1 MGWVLGAFLATA
13 SHLELVESL
22 ELAFP
27 QPRQQLQPKL
37 LSTVLQELE
46 PWEGWCQAQQ
56 VQYQGCR
63 ASEAFQVLG
72 PRQLP
77 PPPKQLPKLL
87 SLG

>member
-1 MGWVLGAFLATA
+1 MLGAFLATA
-13 SHLELVESL
+13 SHLALAESL

-27 QPRQQLQPKL
+27 RQPRQQLQPKL
-37 LSTVLQELE
+37 LSMVLQEPE
-46 PWEGWCQAQQ
+46 PWEGWCQGQQ
-56 VQYQGCR
+56 VQYQGCQ

-77 PPPKQLPKLL
+77 PPPKQPPKLL

>member
-1 MGWVLGAFLATA
+1 MLGAFLATA
-13 SHLELVESL
+13 SHRELVESL

-27 QPRQQLQPKL
+27 RQPRQQLQPKL
-37 LSTVLQELE
+37 PSMVLQEPE

-56 VQYQGCR
+56 VQYQGCQEL
-63 ASEAFQVLG
+63 EAFQVLG

-77 PPPKQLPKLL
+77 LLPKQPPKLL

>member
-1 MGWVLGAFLATA
+1 MLGAFLATA
-13 SHLELVESL
+13 SHLALAESL

-27 QPRQQLQPKL
+27 RQPRQQLQPKL
-37 LSTVLQELE
+37 LSMVLQEPE

-56 VQYQGCR
+56 VQCQGCR
-63 ASEAFQVLG
+63 VSEAFQVLG

-77 PPPKQLPKLL
+77 PLPKQPPKLL